1 MWNAIAGDAAVAA
14 CIAPVDNPFHESRM
28 YAMTHIAV
36 HDALNS
42 IDRRSRPYA
51 FFRSQLQP
59 DASPEATVAAA
70 AHDVLVVALADLPS
84 NFEPCVGAAVT
95 LVEEAYD
102 AALAAIPDGAA
113 KTKGI
118 ALGRASAAVIVD
130 LRTGDGSDTLFLDFD
145 YPQGTEPGQ
154 WRFTPGTSFAVVPE
168 WGEVTPFALR
178 ASSQYRAPPPHRLT
192 SRRYTSDFQE
202 VKDLGGDGAG
212 TPSARTPEQTEI
224 ALFWVESSP
233 LQWNRIARTVAMSE
247 ELDAWENARLLGLL
261 NMALTDGYIGA
272 WETKYH
278 YKFWRPVTA
287 IREAATDGNPD
298 TEADPDWT
306 PLVVTPPLPDHD
318 SGHSVEGGAAAE
330 VLRRFF
336 RTDDIEFETCS
347 LTLPDGQQCDDPVP
361 VLRSYDSFTA
371 AEGENGESRI
381 LVGFHFRKAVEDGI
395 IHGNRIGSRTV
406 QGYLRTVH

>member
-1 MWNAIAGDAAVAA
+1 VGEDAPPCPSYVTPGPATTSLAMAIATCTDLVL
-14 CIAPVDNPFHESRM
+14 ERQEL
-28 YAMTHIAV
+28 
-36 HDALNS
+36 ALG
-42 IDRRSRPYA
+42 
-51 FFRSQLQP
+51 
-59 DASPEATVAAA
+59 
-70 AHDVLVVALADLPS
+70 DLPS
-84 NFEPCVGAAVT
+84 EFDECVGAA
-95 LVEEAYD
+95 LAFVESAYI
-102 AALAAIPDGAA
+102 AALAAIPTGAA

-118 ALGRASAAVIVD
+118 ALGRASAAAIVD
-130 LRTGDGSDTLFLDFD
+130 LRTSDGSDTLFIDPN
-145 YPQGTEPGQ
+145 YPQGTEPGE
-154 WRFTPGTSFAVVPE
+154 WRFTPGTGFAVVPG

-178 ASSQYRAPPPHRLT
+178 DSSQYRAPPPYRLT
-192 SRRYTSDFQE
+192 SRQYTKDFRE
-202 VKDLGGDGAG
+202 VKMLGGDGDG

-224 ALFWVESSP
+224 ARFWVESSP

-247 ELDAWENARLLGLL
+247 ELDAWENARLLALL

-272 WETKYH
+272 WEAKYH

-306 PLVVTPPLPDHD
+306 PLVATPPLPDHD

-336 RTDDIEFETCS
+336 RTDDIEFKTCS

-361 VLRSYDSFTA
+361 TLRSYDSFTA
-371 AEGENGESRI
+371 AEQENGESRI

-395 IHGNRIGSRTV
+395 AHGIRIGNRTV
-406 QGYLRTVH
+406 DRYLRTVH